1 MLETIA
7 VCMVLLLCC
16 MGVVELYRVIIF
28 RVFVPEKDKIFLVVV
43 PVRGH
48 DGTVEYT
55 LRCAQSRVRW
65 FRGRGRVICLDC
77 GMDRETETLCRKMGK
92 EIESLKIVKP
102 EELGECLTTK
112 LQSDGE

>member
-7 VCMVLLLCC
+7 VCIVLLLCC
-16 MGVVELYRVIIF
+16 MGVVELCRAVIF
-28 RVFVPEKDKIFLVVV
+28 RFFVPEKDKIFIVLV

-77 GMDRETETLCRKMGK
+77 GMDRETEMLCRKMCK

-102 EELGECLTTK
+102 EELSKSLTTK